1 MSLQGNVA
9 GQTLVGSINEL
20 YLLTIS
26 AYGVAVKNGFVGTE
40 EEWLNSLKGKSAQI
54 YVGTGEM
61 PEGYAVQID
70 PTVAPYDYVQTVNG
84 IHPDANGNVLVEGS
98 GITADV
104 AQAMID
110 IAISNL
116 PPSGLTEEEAQSMID
131 EALAKLPPSGL
142 TKAETQAMIDTAL
155 AGLPDGITTE
165 EVQGMIDSAVAN
177 LPTGGLTAEE
187 VQAMIDAALGGIEN
201 GTY

>member
-110 IAISNL
+110 IA
-116 PPSGLTEEEAQSMID
+116 
-131 EALAKLPPSGL
+131 LANLPPSGL
-142 TKAETQAMIDTAL
+142 TKAETQAMIDSAL
-155 AGLPDGITTE
+155 AGLPGGITTE
-165 EVQGMIDSAVAN
+165 EVQGMINSAVAN
-177 LPTGGLTAEE
+177 IPTGLTAEE
-187 VQAMIDAALGGIEN
+187 VQAMIDATLGGIEN

>member
-110 IAISNL
+110 
-116 PPSGLTEEEAQSMID
+116 
-131 EALAKLPPSGL
+131 
-142 TKAETQAMIDTAL
+142 TAL
-155 AGLPDGITTE
+155 AGLPGGITEE

-187 VQAMIDAALGGIEN
+187 VQAMIDAALSKLPTVEELPSAEEVSF
-201 GTY
+201 

>member
-54 YVGTGEM
+54 YVGTGAM

-110 IAISNL
+110 VAISNL
-116 PPSGLTEEEAQSMID
+116 PPSGLTEEEAQALIDESIEELPPIISSAEVQNMID
-131 EALAKLPPSGL
+131 ASVSNIPPSI
-142 TKAETQAMIDTAL
+142 TANEVQRMIDT
-155 AGLPDGITTE
+155 T
-165 EVQGMIDSAVAN
+165 VAN
-177 LPTGGLTAEE
+177 LPTGGLTEAE